1 MQWFLG
7 NFLIKKKLYKK
18 SKLKYFVEKN
28 ENSDEIYECVI
39 SIPGSFG
46 VSEIISILEASKIA
60 ELNVLGIINDATS
73 GIKINGI

>member
-1 MQWFLG
+1 M
-7 NFLIKKKLYKK
+7 
-18 SKLKYFVEKN
+18 KYFVEKN